1 MTASFLTV
9 LRISVVWYFRV
20 SSVSVRIWS
29 FNIFCTSENWCF
41 FCATV
46 FRSDVTY
53 YYPLL
58 FYYGAL
64 FVKVYVFRI
73 PYVVGLRIDCPS
85 KFYQTEEYIYSTH
98 S

>member
-1 MTASFLTV
+1 MQYDILEYLQFQFVFDHLISFVHLKIDV
-9 LRISVVWYFRV
+9 
-20 SSVSVRIWS
+20 
-29 FNIFCTSENWCF
+29 F
-41 FCATV
+41 FCATG

-73 PYVVGLRIDCPS
+73 LYVVGLRIDCPS